1 MAPDGCTIDEQ
12 GAIWFS
18 DTTGKQVVR
27 VKEGGEITDR
37 LPTPDNTYAC
47 MLGGH
52 DGRTLFVLT
61 CEDSRPDVAAGAA
74 TGVLLATEVAIP
86 RGPNSRP

>member
-1 MAPDGCTIDEQ
+1 MAPDGCTIDEE

-18 DTTGKQVVR
+18 DAIGKQVVR

-37 LPTPDNTYAC
+37 LATPDNTYAC
-47 MLGGH
+47 MLGGAE
-52 DGRTLFVLT
+52 GRTLFVLT
-61 CEDSRPDVAAGAA
+61 CSDAHPDVVAGAA
-74 TGVLLATEVAIP
+74 TGALLATEVAVP